1 MLKSL
6 LIGLQQDLK
15 IFIWAPIISAI
26 FRFIFIKLYGPSYH
40 WNVDKK
46 KLVKTFSYGFWW
58 GLDFHAYVLLVSFLA
73 ISLPGAFI
81 SSYFAV
87 GDIVRT
93 ILLTLYLMV
102 LYAAFMGKLIYYYHF
117 KDTYNELVRLGG
129 NADKKNLLDIFFNEN
144 HGLWILLGFIPF
156 AVITS
161 LGIYATLLT
170 PVLSI
175 PTFPFVGQVVGT
187 IISVILTVVVFYW
200 LRYGGTLNHRN
211 KPEWDFVP
219 AIIKNDIFL
228 AKAVIDDLIAL
239 ELVHK
244 HNVYEVLNHD
254 DNTAI
259 KNLHIIPEFKDI
271 KIGVN
276 PLELLRKKAEGPK
289 ISKPKHIFIL
299 VGESL
304 TQSVTDDIYSEYHIT
319 DAGKQFKAQKNTI
332 SMENFLPAGLISQPA
347 ITSLI
352 SGIYDSNLEINE
364 KTQFWEHTI
373 ITSLPEQIKKLG
385 YKTKLWYGG
394 NISWASLGLFA
405 PSIGFDECIGG
416 PDICGEDAPATW
428 LGVYD
433 HLFLDEVKKR
443 ILAADDEPTMHFIYT
458 TSNHSPSTIPIERY
472 GWDADTI
479 FGNIPK
485 EVRDNKSK
493 VASLGTYWYAEQA
506 LFRFV
511 DDMKEHFEDSLIIV
525 TGDHSCGIADS
536 LLSYRKQTIRESFC
550 TYFAMYHKD
559 IDANWINKNSIGD
572 HMQIMPTIFELI
584 APKDFE
590 YYSLMP
596 SLFEPQKHIVTPYHW
611 MTQSEIGFY
620 GNYTAEN
627 INWRDSKDQDTP
639 ITHVERHDFEEIK
652 QAYVE
657 LTAWVVRHPEILI
670 SKS

>member
-1 MLKSL
+1 
-6 LIGLQQDLK
+6 
-15 IFIWAPIISAI
+15 
-26 FRFIFIKLYGPSYH
+26 
-40 WNVDKK
+40 
-46 KLVKTFSYGFWW
+46 
-58 GLDFHAYVLLVSFLA
+58 
-73 ISLPGAFI
+73 
-81 SSYFAV
+81 
-87 GDIVRT
+87 
-93 ILLTLYLMV
+93 
-102 LYAAFMGKLIYYYHF
+102 
-117 KDTYNELVRLGG
+117 
-129 NADKKNLLDIFFNEN
+129 
-144 HGLWILLGFIPF
+144 
-156 AVITS
+156 
-161 LGIYATLLT
+161 
-170 PVLSI
+170 
-175 PTFPFVGQVVGT
+175 
-187 IISVILTVVVFYW
+187 
-200 LRYGGTLNHRN
+200 
-211 KPEWDFVP
+211 
-219 AIIKNDIFL
+219 
-228 AKAVIDDLIAL
+228 
-239 ELVHK
+239 
-244 HNVYEVLNHD
+244 
-254 DNTAI
+254 
-259 KNLHIIPEFKDI
+259 
-271 KIGVN
+271 
-276 PLELLRKKAEGPK
+276 
-289 ISKPKHIFIL
+289 
-299 VGESL
+299 
-304 TQSVTDDIYSEYHIT
+304 
-319 DAGKQFKAQKNTI
+319 
-332 SMENFLPAGLISQPA
+332 
-347 ITSLI
+347 
-352 SGIYDSNLEINE
+352 
-364 KTQFWEHTI
+364 
-373 ITSLPEQIKKLG
+373 LG

-405 PSIGFDECIGG
+405 PSMGFDECIGG

-596 SLFEPQKHIVTPYHW
+596 SLFEPQEHIVTPYHW

-620 GNYTAEN
+620 GNYTAQD
-627 INWRDSKDQDTP
+627 INWRDSKQQDAP
-639 ITHVERHDFEEIK
+639 ITHIERHDFEEIK

-657 LTAWVVRHPEILI
+657 LTAWVVRHPEIL
-670 SKS
+670 KC

>member
-1 MLKSL
+1 MLESL

-58 GLDFHAYVLLVSFLA
+58 GLDFHAYVLLVSFLV

-170 PVLSI
+170 PVFLI
-175 PTFPFVGQVVGT
+175 PTFPFVGQVVGI

-244 HNVYEVLNHD
+244 HNVNEVLNHD
-254 DNTAI
+254 DDTAI
-259 KNLHIIPEFKDI
+259 KNLCVIPEFKDV

-276 PLELLRKKAEGPK
+276 PLELLQKKAEGPR
-289 ISKPKHIFIL
+289 IPKPKHIFIL

-304 TQSVTDDIYSEYHIT
+304 TQSVTDDIYSEYHIA
-319 DAGKQFKAQKNTI
+319 DAGKQFKVQKNTI
-332 SMENFLPAGLISQPA
+332 SMENFLPAGMISQPA

-364 KTQFWEHTI
+364 KTQFWENSL
-373 ITSLPEQIKKLG
+373 ITSLPRQIKQLG

-394 NISWASLGLFA
+394 NVSWASLGLFA
-405 PSIGFDECIGG
+405 PAMGFDECIGG
-416 PDICGEDAPATW
+416 PDICDKNAPATW

-433 HLFLDEVKKR
+433 HLFLDEIEKR
-443 ILAADDEPTMHFIYT
+443 INNDDEPTMHFIYT
-458 TSNHSPSTIPIERY
+458 TSNHSPSTIPIEQY
-472 GWDADTI
+472 GWNQNTI
-479 FGNIPK
+479 LGDIP
-485 EVRDNKSK
+485 ETVRKNRAK

-506 LFRFV
+506 LFKFV
-511 DDMKEHFEDSLIIV
+511 DTIKKKFEDSLIIV
-525 TGDHSCGIADS
+525 TGDHPCNIADS
-536 LLSYRKQTIRESFC
+536 LLTYRNETIREHFC
-550 TYFAMYHKD
+550 TYFGMYHRD
-559 IDANWINKNSIGD
+559 IDSSWVNANSIGN

-584 APKDFE
+584 APHGYE

-596 SLFEPQKHIVTPYHW
+596 SIFVEQKQIVTPYHW
-611 MTQSEIGFY
+611 MTNSEIGFY
-620 GNYTAEN
+620 GSGTAQN
-627 INWRDSKDQDTP
+627 LHWRDLGKQEMP
-639 ITHVERHDFEEIK
+639 IVETERYDFNDLK

-657 LTAWVVRHPEILI
+657 LTAWVVRHPEFMV
-670 SKS
+670 SN